1 MQSFASHIQH
11 VLNTNGVEENHTLIV
26 AVSGGADS
34 MALLHGC
41 SLLHG
46 RCVAAHV
53 NYGLRGADSND
64 DEALVRSYCSSHNI
78 PLEALVVEEER
89 WEKHPGSTQE
99 AARAIRYAWFEELR
113 LKHSALFILTAH
125 HANDQT
131 ETMLYQ
137 FIRGGAG
144 RSVYGMALRSENTL
158 RPLLALTRQ
167 AVIDYVEEQSVPWR
181 HDRSNDTTQYARNR
195 VRHEILPLIE
205 ALNPSIHEGIQQRS
219 AWMHQEQAMVEWAA
233 KTYLKNN
240 LSSANGV
247 ETLSIPSLLETGF
260 MEVLLWKWLYPVG
273 FTSPTVV
280 QISSSIANAYDE
292 AIWFSSA
299 THDVCIQGNTIAC
312 ILTAA
317 PANELIASLPWSN
330 AFIRIDHCTP
340 EEVEFTTDST
350 RQYLDADKLTLPFL
364 LRSWQPGD
372 RMLALGAPGAQKVS
386 DILTHSKTPSWKKKC
401 ALILSCDED
410 IACILQTR
418 ISENFKKTASTQR
431 CVRIQF
437 S

>member
-1 MQSFASHIQH
+1 MKSFASHIQQ
-11 VLNTNGVEENHTLIV
+11 VLSTNGVEENHTLIL
-26 AVSGGADS
+26 AVSGGGDS
-34 MALLHGC
+34 MALLHAC
-41 SLLHG
+41 SSVHA
-46 RCVAAHV
+46 RCVVAHV

-64 DEALVRSYCSSHNI
+64 DEALVRNYCSSYNI
-78 PLEALVVEEER
+78 PLEVLVVEEEH

-113 LKHSALFILTAH
+113 LKHNALFILTAH

-167 AVIDYVEEQSVPWR
+167 AVIDYVEEHSVPWR
-181 HDRSNDTTQYARNR
+181 HDGSNDTTQYARNR

-247 ETLSIPSLLETGF
+247 ETLSIPPLLETGF

-280 QISSSIANAYDE
+280 QISSSLANASDE

-317 PANELIASLPWSN
+317 PVNELIASLPWSN

-350 RQYLDADKLTLPFL
+350 RQYLDADKLTLPFH

-372 RMLALGAPGAQKVS
+372 RMHALGAPGVQKVS
-386 DILTHSKTPSWKKKC
+386 DILTHSKTPSWEKKC

>member
-1 MQSFASHIQH
+1 MNSFTSHIQH
-11 VLNTNGVEENHTLIV
+11 VLSTNGVGENHTLIV

-41 SLLHG
+41 STVHA
-46 RCVAAHV
+46 RCVVAHV

-64 DEALVRSYCSSHNI
+64 DETLVRNYCSSQNI
-78 PLEALVVEEER
+78 PLELFVVREEH

-113 LKHSALFILTAH
+113 VKHDALYILTAH

-144 RSVYGMALRSENTL
+144 RSVYGMPMRSENTL
-158 RPLLALTRQ
+158 RPLLALTQQ
-167 AVIDYVEEQSVPWR
+167 AVINYVEEHQIPWR
-181 HDRSNDTTQYARNR
+181 HDRSNDSDKYARNR

-219 AWMHQEQAMVEWAA
+219 SWMHQEQAMVEWAA
-233 KTYLKNN
+233 QSYLKNN
-240 LSSANGV
+240 LSISSGV
-247 ETLSIPSLLETGF
+247 EALSISNLLETGF
-260 MEVLLWKWLYPVG
+260 ADVLLWKWLHPAD

-280 QISSSIANAYDE
+280 QISASLANASGE
-292 AIWFSSA
+292 ALWFSSG

-312 ILTAA
+312 LPTPKAV
-317 PANELIASLPWSN
+317 NEFIEAFPWSN
-330 AFIRIDHCTP
+330 DLMQIDLCSP
-340 EEVEFTTDST
+340 EEVEFTNDSI
-350 RQYLDADKLTLPFL
+350 RQYLDADKLRLPL
-364 LRSWQPGD
+364 QLRSWQPGD
-372 RMLALGAPGAQKVS
+372 RMHALGAPGVQKVS
-386 DILTHSKTPSWKKKC
+386 DILTHAKIPSWKKRE
-401 ALILSCDED
+401 ALVLTCGGD
-410 IACILQTR
+410 ITCILQTR
-418 ISENFKKTASTQR
+418 ICEDFKKTASTKR